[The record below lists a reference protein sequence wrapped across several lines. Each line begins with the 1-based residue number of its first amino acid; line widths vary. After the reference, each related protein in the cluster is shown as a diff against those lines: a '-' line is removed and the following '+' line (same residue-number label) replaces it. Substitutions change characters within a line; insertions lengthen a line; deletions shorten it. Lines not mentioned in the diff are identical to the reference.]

1 VARRSPG
8 PGHGSERLVGLR
20 AVAARW
26 TTGEDAALRRMYAAG
41 QPVTEIAIALARTAD
56 AVTARRRQLGMPP
69 RRARPW
75 SAREDAL
82 LRAARLSGVPATRL
96 AARLDRT
103 ADAVRWRQRRL
114 IGRPSAPGRYQP
126 AEDEAIR
133 RCFASDR
140 DVAALAQSLG
150 RSVDA
155 VRLRARAL
163 GVYRPARRARWR
175 AAEDALVRD
184 GYAEGRTCSSIAA
197 QLPGR
202 TPAAVAARAAKLGL
216 SDYARRWNAEDD
228 ARLIRLVATR
238 RPLME
243 AARVLVRTP
252 EAVRRR
258 CRRLGLPTPPPSS
271 TARRGRPWSEEEDE
285 VLRLHAGVNPA
296 TLALL
301 LGRSDPAVTARL
313 RRLGLR
319 AARERSPHHPTP
331 RAGRLTPGQRAAVE
345 RAAAPLRGTSLSALA
360 RRLDV
365 PPTAI
370 GALLEGL
377 RASHRS
383 HAAPELRRRAG

>member
-1 VARRSPG
+1 MRRCGACMPRASPSPRSRSPWRAPLTPSRHAAASSACRLGEHAPG
-8 PGHGSERLVGLR
+8 P
-20 AVAARW
+20 
-26 TTGEDAALRRMYAAG
+26 
-41 QPVTEIAIALARTAD
+41 PART
-56 AVTARRRQLGMPP
+56 
-69 RRARPW
+69 
-75 SAREDAL
+75 
-82 LRAARLSGVPATRL
+82 
-96 AARLDRT
+96 
-103 ADAVRWRQRRL
+103 
-114 IGRPSAPGRYQP
+114 
-126 AEDEAIR
+126 
-133 RCFASDR
+133 RCFAQHDSAGYLPR
-140 DVAALAQSLG
+140 AWPRAWIARPMPSVGANAGSLVVRRLPAVTSRPRTRRFAVA
-150 RSVDA
+150 
-155 VRLRARAL
+155 LRATATWPLSRSRW
-163 GVYRPARRARWR
+163 GARSTQCACGH
-175 AAEDALVRD
+175 APSACIGPPGVRD

-301 LGRSDPAVTARL
+301 LGRSDRAVTARL

-331 RAGRLTPGQRAAVE
+331 RAGRLTPRQRAAVE